1 MPLSERENYLRNAT
15 MAGPEWMPCMVV
27 ISGASRRQLGEEL
40 DAVLARHP
48 ILLPYLV
55 RGDPDCDET
64 ESGPA
69 KSERWV
75 LTDNWGCQWRSAIEG
90 LEGIAVNPP
99 LADWTAL
106 DSYQVPD
113 PLVQADRAP
122 ADWEKIR
129 QNIEATRKADKPVT
143 GGLAHGHLFMRL
155 CYLRGFENMMMDMAT
170 DEPRLQQLIDMI
182 VGHSRVIIDQYLAMG
197 VDVMNFPEDLGT
209 QTASIMGPR
218 AFARWIAPAYR
229 KLMAPSHQAG
239 VLVYMHSDGYIMDIM
254 DEILACGVDIIN
266 PQDLVNGIDN
276 LAEQVKGRVCIS
288 LDVDRQSIVPFGSRW
303 EIHDLIEEEV
313 RKLGSPRGGLE
324 LVVGIYPPTPSE
336 NIDAVCEALEGFRTY
351 WWDGRGND

>member
-15 MAGPEWMPCMVV
+15 MTGPEWMPCNVG
-27 ISGASRRQLGEEL
+27 ISAATSDQLREEL
-40 DAVLARHP
+40 EAVLVRHP
-48 ILLPYLV
+48 SV
-55 RGDPDCDET
+55 FPDFVPGQVDYD
-64 ESGPA
+64 SWDFGPA
-69 KSERWV
+69 RRKGEV
-75 LTDNWGCQWRSAIEG
+75 FTDEWGCQWRSAIDGIEG
-90 LEGIAVNPP
+90 VVINFP

-122 ADWEKIR
+122 ADWEKVR
-129 QNIEATRKADKPVT
+129 QNIEAARKADKPVT

-170 DEPRLQQLIDMI
+170 DEPRLGRLIDMI
-182 VGHSRVIIDQYLAMG
+182 VGHSLVTIDQYLDMG
-197 VDVMNFPEDLGT
+197 VDVMSFPEDLGT

-218 AFARWIAPAYR
+218 AFERWIASAYR
-229 KLMAPSHQAG
+229 KLMGACRRAEA
-239 VLVYMHSDGYIMDIM
+239 LVHMHSDGYIMDIM

-288 LDVDRQSIVPFGSRW
+288 LDVDRQSIVPFGSRR

-336 NIDAVCEALEGFRTY
+336 NIDAVCEALEDFRTY